1 MAGDVDHSAGPV
13 WDLLS
18 EPRMAPYVADADGDR
33 AAALALYC
41 WSSRTVAASFEVL
54 GHLEVLVRNALDAV
68 LREHFSEAE
77 RGIPWFMLP
86 INENVSAAVETTRGR
101 LREQNRE
108 YRDQIVAG
116 LSFGFW
122 SGLLGP
128 KYEQLWR
135 ECLHRAFPHSTGRRK
150 QVMIALEGVRKFR
163 NRLAHHDSIL
173 NVDVPFEVR
182 RIVEVAG
189 FIHPQAADWLTSL
202 SRAMAVYAERPVA
215 PLDTVVVAARAGW
228 PLYQSCNAYVCQVG
242 RSFRP
247 VERLAFYF
255 DSAIQAEIPRVR
267 HRRDAVE
274 WTEESAARL
283 RGSSDRNDRKIAAV
297 IETSREFGWTEG
309 VYQVFLLTRPGD
321 AEHRTLPGPIPHQ
334 STGRGGAFTQRQRYV
349 SLHGLETARSTTD
362 L

>member
-1 MAGDVDHSAGPV
+1 
-13 WDLLS
+13 
-18 EPRMAPYVADADGDR
+18 MAPYVADADGDR

-77 RGIPWFMLP
+77 RGIPWFVLP

-228 PLYQSCNAYVCQVG
+228 PLY
-242 RSFRP
+242 
-247 VERLAFYF
+247 
-255 DSAIQAEIPRVR
+255 
-267 HRRDAVE
+267 H
-274 WTEESAARL
+274 
-283 RGSSDRNDRKIAAV
+283 RNDRKIAAV